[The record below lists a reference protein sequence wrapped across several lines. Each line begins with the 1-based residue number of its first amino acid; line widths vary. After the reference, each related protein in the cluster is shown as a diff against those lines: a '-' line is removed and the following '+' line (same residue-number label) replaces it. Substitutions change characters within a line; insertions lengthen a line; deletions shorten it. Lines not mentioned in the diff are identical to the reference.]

1 MKHSKL
7 LALGFFSCLLSP
19 LAQAD
24 VKLVY
29 DITTATGEHKQA
41 NISLSGR
48 WLRLETR
55 PNKDIDYIII
65 DTGRQIMF
73 EVDDDRKQFEVTR
86 MGPPYWPKNEAL
98 LNPAFK
104 PLRQKQN
111 VAGAG
116 CQIINELDRNNPQ
129 DPVVANHCMAPGS
142 SIKLSP
148 RQTITL
154 SRLFMLF
161 RRIGMDWFGV
171 ATPDERQVSVL
182 SSYKSGARVELKSIK
197 PFFSTKNSYKVP
209 VEYKRIDVNQ

>member
-1 MKHSKL
+1 
-7 LALGFFSCLLSP
+7 

-29 DITTATGEHKQA
+29 DITTATGDQKQA
-41 NISLSGR
+41 SISLAGR
-48 WLRLETR
+48 WLRLDMQ
-55 PNKDIDYIII
+55 PGSDVDYVII

-73 EVDDDRKQFEVTR
+73 EVDDDKKQFEVTR

-98 LNPAFK
+98 LNPGFK
-104 PLRQKQN
+104 PLRKKQTI
-111 VAGAG
+111 AGAT
-116 CQIINELDRNNPQ
+116 CQLVNELDRSNPQ

-142 SIKLSP
+142 ALKLGP

-182 SSYKSGARVELKSIK
+182 SAYKSGAKLQLKSIK
-197 PFFSTKNSYKVP
+197 PFFSTKTFYKVP
-209 VEYKRIDVNQ
+209 VEYKRIDINS